1 MILKMAASTAILGGC
16 GYLGIMFGTCYKK
29 RAQQIG
35 EFRNA
40 LKQLEFDVDFL
51 SITLCESFEK
61 IVSSSSNGVKQVFT
75 YVLKRLRE
83 NRCAD
88 MEKCW
93 DYALK
98 MYGSELYITA
108 EDKKILT
115 DFAKNL
121 GTGNREKEMNN
132 IKAADMRL
140 KVAEDEAHA
149 EAKKNSKMY
158 RGLGFLCG
166 IFLVIVL
173 V

>member
-1 MILKMAASTAILGGC
+1 MILKMAASAAILGGC
-16 GYLGIMFGTCYKK
+16 GYLGIMLGSCYKK
-29 RAQQIG
+29 RAQQLG
-35 EFRNA
+35 EFRCT

-61 IVSSSSNGVKQVFT
+61 IVRSSNSGVKLVFK

-93 DYALK
+93 ECALK
-98 MYGSELYITA
+98 RHSSELYITA

-140 KVAEDEAHA
+140 KVAEDEAYA

-166 IFLVIVL
+166 IFLVIIL